1 MYIVYFFHLFFKY
14 TIYTL
19 ALKKVE
25 KYLKIRHDRKINGAN
40 YFTWIVNDIFNNAKN
55 SKFFTKFWILS
66 SFPHILNQILEKFL

>member
-1 MYIVYFFHLFFKY
+1 MSRRKIEWLH

-40 YFTWIVNDIFNNAKN
+40 YFTWIVND
-55 SKFFTKFWILS
+55 
-66 SFPHILNQILEKFL
+66 